1 MDVTGSS
8 ALPALQARD
17 LYQRAQQQ
25 RDMAAAR
32 QRARDADNG
41 ISAPVVRRGNIDR
54 QSKLYQAALD
64 FESIF
69 VKQMLD
75 AMRKTVNKSGLIE
88 GGMAEDIFEDMLY
101 EKYATTMTRSAGFGL
116 ADQIYRQLAPGTKP
130 AT

>member
-1 MDVTGSS
+1 MDVTG
-8 ALPALQARD
+8 LPALQARD
-17 LYQRAQQQ
+17 LYQRAQLQ
-25 RDMAAAR
+25 RDLAAAR
-32 QRARDADNG
+32 ERVRSADNG
-41 ISAPVVRRGNIDR
+41 ITAPVVRRSGIDR

-75 AMRKTVNKSGLIE
+75 SMRKTVTKTGLIE

-116 ADQIYRQLAPGTKP
+116 ADQIYLQLSPEAKP
-130 AT
+130 AS